1 MKVGPENGDESKG
14 RPWENLEKWQLWPIS
29 VLAAN
34 QRWVSVNNLGK
45 GNSTAVM
52 KIFVDDEHDDDD
64 NVVMDGDMW

>member
-1 MKVGPENGDESKG
+1 MAAVADLSAGRQPEM
-14 RPWENLEKWQLWPIS
+14 L
-29 VLAAN
+29 
-34 QRWVSVNNLGK
+34 SVNNLGK

>member
-1 MKVGPENGDESKG
+1 MRKSRKVAAVADLSAGRQPEM
-14 RPWENLEKWQLWPIS
+14 L
-29 VLAAN
+29 
-34 QRWVSVNNLGK
+34 SVNNLGK

>member
-1 MKVGPENGDESKG
+1 M
-14 RPWENLEKWQLWPIS
+14 
-29 VLAAN
+29 LAAN